1 MQTLRRFIHLTFF
14 VLVWF
19 VLSLTIASPIGK
31 PQNILLV
38 FSESDAPKVLV
49 QTDHGSASE
58 MGGCAMDLPYASPQI
73 AVRHIARVIQNG
85 AHTFSSTGRSG
96 SNFEINVHRI
106 KQHNPLGCPLI
117 CRSDGGCRQRWHA
130 PEV

>member
-1 MQTLRRFIHLTFF
+1 MLTASAINPAVQTLRRFIHLTFF

-58 MGGCAMDLPYASPQI
+58 MGAYAMDLPYTSPQI
-73 AVRHIARVIQNG
+73 AVRHIARATQNRRAYILFNG
-85 AHTFSSTGRSG
+85 P
-96 SNFEINVHRI
+96 
-106 KQHNPLGCPLI
+106 Q
-117 CRSDGGCRQRWHA
+117 
-130 PEV
+130 